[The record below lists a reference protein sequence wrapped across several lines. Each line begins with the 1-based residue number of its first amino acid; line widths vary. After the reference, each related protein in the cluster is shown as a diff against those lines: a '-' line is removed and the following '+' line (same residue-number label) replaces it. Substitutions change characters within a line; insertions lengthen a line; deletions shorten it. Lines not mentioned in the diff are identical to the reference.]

1 MLDDFL
7 QHALAEVD
15 DLAELKVSLVALR
28 LLELKQS
35 ETASIT
41 ARELAAHPALRNGL
55 GFAPE
60 MALNAALQRAVA
72 RGTLLAS
79 MVAALDE
86 PRYFQNND
94 ASRRML
100 DAIEL
105 ADSARSTAHAA
116 SAERSLGRAL
126 SVIAR
131 EIEWLESIDV
141 YAPTPYDEEAVEE
154 WLAQGYTQDEILRGV
169 RETLNKPRAKGTPSR
184 TLRAC
189 AQHINANPP
198 AHESA
203 YYRAVIAR
211 SMQPPDEVIAFRELA
226 GRWPNGH
233 EFNIVQ
239 AAVGIFSAN
248 ATIEV
253 MKRLVN
259 AERVNINDLLP
270 LLADRE
276 EAELALARE
285 EALPDLKLRKI
296 VELYETTFGLPPT
309 SRIAQDMLDLAD
321 EVKDMEVWQ
330 SVFKYAATQNKREWN
345 YVRKLLLNPSPTI
358 FEPEPVN
365 DAARFAFSL
374 YKRRVSRGVLDPA
387 VAREINEVALTITD
401 EAKWNDAIDRAAKAN
416 ALRWDY
422 IRKTLISPN
431 KDSGSEV
438 RDGRRKQGSGTRQ
451 RGVSRRPQVD
461 EPTEEELKA
470 ARERALK
477 YIEEHARRNAKPGGK
492 DDASNR

>member
-1 MLDDFL
+1 MLDEFL
-7 QHALAEVD
+7 QHTLAEVD

-35 ETASIT
+35 ETASTT

-60 MALNAALQRAVA
+60 IALNAALQRAVA
-72 RGTLLAS
+72 RGTLLS
-79 MVAALDE
+79 SNVAALDE
-86 PRYFQNND
+86 PRYFQNNE

-105 ADSARSTAHAA
+105 AGNTRSPGQAA
-116 SAERSLGRAL
+116 AERSVTQVLTAM
-126 SVIAR
+126 AR
-131 EIEWLESIDV
+131 ELEWLETIDA
-141 YAPTPYDEEAVEE
+141 YAPTPADEEAVEE
-154 WLAQGYTQDEILRGV
+154 WLAQGYTQDELLRGI
-169 RETLNKPRAKGTPSR
+169 RETLNKPRIKGTPAR
-184 TLRAC
+184 TLQTC
-189 AQHINANPP
+189 AGNITANPP
-198 AHESA
+198 AAESS

-211 SMQPPDEVIAFRELA
+211 SMQPPDEIIAFRELA
-226 GRWPNGH
+226 QRWPNGH
-233 EFNIVQ
+233 EFNVIQ

-248 ATIEV
+248 ATIEL

-259 AERVNINDLLP
+259 AEQVNMNDLLP
-270 LLADRE
+270 LLAERE
-276 EAELALARE
+276 EAEIALAHDE
-285 EALPDLKLRKI
+285 VLPDLKLRKI
-296 VELYETTFGLPPT
+296 IELYESTFGLPPT

-345 YVRKLLLNPSPTI
+345 YVRKLLLNPSPSI
-358 FEPEPVN
+358 FEPEPIN
-365 DAARFAFSL
+365 DTARYAFSL

-387 VAREINEVALTITD
+387 VAREINEVAQTITD
-401 EAKWNDAIDRAAKAN
+401 VARWNDAIDRAAKAN

-431 KDSGSEV
+431 KDSGGEA

-451 RGVSRRPQVD
+451 RGVGRRPQVA
-461 EPTEEELKA
+461 EPTEAELKA

-477 YIEEHARRNAKPGGK
+477 YIEEHTKRGPKPGGK
-492 DDASNR
+492 PNA

>member
-41 ARELAAHPALRNGL
+41 ARELAAYPALKKGL

-60 MALNAALQRAVA
+60 IALNAALQRAVA
-72 RGTLLAS
+72 RGTLLS
-79 MVAALDE
+79 SLVAALDE
-86 PRYFQNND
+86 PRYFQNNE

-100 DAIEL
+100 DAIAL
-105 ADSARSTAHAA
+105 AENTRSHSRANE
-116 SAERSLGRAL
+116 AENSLGRAL

-131 EIEWLESIDV
+131 EIEWLETIDV

-154 WLAQGYTQDEILRGV
+154 WLAQGYTQDELLRSI

-184 TLRAC
+184 TLQDC
-189 AQHINANPP
+189 AQHIKASPP
-198 AHESA
+198 ANGSA
-203 YYRAVIAR
+203 YYRAVVAR
-211 SMQPPDEVIAFRELA
+211 SIQPSDEIIAFRELA

-233 EFNIVQ
+233 EYNLIQ

-248 ATIEV
+248 ATIEM

-270 LLADRE
+270 RLAERE

-296 VELYETTFGLPPT
+296 VELYESTFGLPPT
-309 SRIAQDMLDLAD
+309 SRIAQDMLDLSD
-321 EVKDMEVWQ
+321 EVNDMEVWQ
-330 SVFKYAATQNKREWN
+330 SVFKYASTQNKREWN
-345 YVRKLLLNPSPTI
+345 YVRKLLLNPAPSI

-365 DAARFAFSL
+365 DTARFAFDL

-387 VAREINEVALTITD
+387 VAREINEVAQTITD
-401 EAKWNDAIDRAAKAN
+401 QARWNEAIDRAAKAN

-422 IRKTLISPN
+422 IRKALISPN

-438 RDGRRKQGSGTRQ
+438 RDGRRKQSSGTRQ
-451 RGVSRRPQVD
+451 RGVGRRPQVD

-470 ARERALK
+470 ARERARK
-477 YIEEHARRNAKPGGK
+477 YIEEHTRRSTKPGGN
-492 DDASNR
+492 DDTAGR